1 MNYIVFDLEWNQS
14 SKPGAENDLL
24 PFEIIEIGAV
34 KLNSK
39 LKIIDEYSSI
49 IRPQI
54 YPKLQKHIRDML
66 NYDESL
72 LRTGRYFDTVC
83 KEFLDWCGEDYTF
96 SSWGPLD
103 LYYLQQNMDF
113 YMIEPFTSPLRF
125 YNLQEIFAEQHPELG
140 ACRLEK
146 AVEMLSIPVDK
157 PFHSAINDARYT
169 GLVMARM
176 KIKNLDDQYSV
187 DYYNNPKTI
196 DEEIIS
202 HHKNYCEHI
211 SREFDSK
218 NEAMEDKSLL
228 TLHCTKCNRKI
239 SKKIKWFSNN
249 SSSYLCVGKCWY
261 HGYILGK
268 IKFKHTYDDK
278 VFMIKKTQLISRLEV
293 ENIKER
299 QRVIRE
305 KRKEKNKRHKVNS
318 RLEQ

>member
-39 LKIIDEYSSI
+39 LKIIDEYGSI
-49 IRPQI
+49 IKPQI
-54 YPKLQKHIRDML
+54 YPKLQKRVREML
-66 NYDESL
+66 NYDEAF

-83 KEFLDWCGEDYTF
+83 KEFLDWCGEDYIF
-96 SSWGPLD
+96 CSWGPLD

-113 YMIEPFTSPLRF
+113 YVMGPLVSPLHF
-125 YNLQEIFAEQHPELG
+125 YNLQDIFAEQYPELG

-146 AVEMLSIPVDK
+146 AVEKLSIPAEE

-169 GLVMARM
+169 GLVMGRM

-196 DEEIIS
+196 DDEIIS
-202 HHKNYCEHI
+202 RHKNYCEHI

-218 NEAMEDKSLL
+218 NEAMEDKQLL
-228 TLHCTKCNRKI
+228 TLHCTKCNRKV

-249 SSSYLCVGKCWY
+249 STNYLCVGRCWY
-261 HGYILGK
+261 HGYVLGK

-278 VFMIKKTQLISRLEV
+278 VFMIKKTQLISRSEM

-299 QRVIRE
+299 QNLIRE

-318 RLEQ
+318 HLKQ